1 MAAEKFSHFKKFYD
15 LGGRYGLKLF
25 WLQQIFWR
33 WDTEC
38 MGKSPDPFYLCASN
52 TPPPPPPPPPSMNAG
67 YFSNYYIIIFNI
79 IIMKTQEECLLHSTN
94 QIASFPC
101 PMA

>member
-1 MAAEKFSHFKKFYD
+1 MASEKFSHFKKFYD

-25 WLQQIFWR
+25 WLQQIFRAGTQNAW
-33 WDTEC
+33 
-38 MGKSPDPFYLCASN
+38 ASHQIHFICV
-52 TPPPPPPPPPSMNAG
+52 PPIHPPPPPPPPSMNAG